1 MNTRKLTTAALL
13 VTVGVLSAH
22 LISIP
27 IGISRVFPV
36 QHAINVLA
44 AVLFGPYYAVMVAFL
59 TSLLRNILGTG
70 SLLAFPGSMIGAF
83 LAGGLFASTGKS
95 YFALFGEV
103 IGSGI
108 LGALAAFPIA
118 RYLLGAEVAVFFY
131 IVPFALSSVA
141 GAVIGYII
149 FQLIK
154 KSGVIQ
160 FYHRQGG
167 KS

>member
-13 VTVGVLSAH
+13 ITLGVLSAH

-27 IGISRVFPV
+27 VGVSRVFPV

-44 AVLFGPYYAVMVAFL
+44 AVLFGPYYAVVVAFL

-83 LAGGLFASTGKS
+83 LAGVLFMATQKSLFALVGEI
-95 YFALFGEV
+95 FGT
-103 IGSGI
+103 GI
-108 LGALAAFPIA
+108 LGALVAYPIA
-118 RYLLGAEVAVFFY
+118 KYLLGAEVAIFFF
-131 IVPFALSSVA
+131 IGPFALSSIV
-141 GAVIGYII
+141 GATIGYMIYG
-149 FQLIK
+149 LMK

-160 FYHRQGG
+160 FYRQQGG
-167 KS
+167 R